1 MRGRTIRL
9 SVNRR
14 LVIDAMRLSARVP
27 TAAALRR
34 MELGTVAAARMRC
47 AGRPSWVALFVKAF
61 ALTADEVPELRRAY
75 ISFPWPHLYE
85 YPENAALVMIERIH
99 RGENVVFPFRVRNPA
114 WLPLVQLSQVIREA
128 KTAPIAEVTD
138 FMRVLRIGALPW
150 PLRRLLWWTAHS
162 FAGLRANYFGTFV
175 VSAISS
181 WGAEGLFGLPPS
193 TVLLTYGVVAPD
205 GAVDVRVIWDHRVL
219 DGAVMARAL
228 GRMEQVLCADITQE
242 LLSSQP
248 PAADTPL
255 PMSRIDWNPT
265 PAG

>member
-9 SVNRR
+9 SANRR
-14 LVIDAMRLSARVP
+14 LIIDAMRLSARVP

-61 ALTADEVPELRRAY
+61 ALIADEFPELRRAY

-85 YPENAALVMIERIH
+85 YPQNAALVMIERMYQ
-99 RGENVVFPFRVRNPA
+99 GENVVFPFRIRNPA
-114 WLPLVQLSQVIREA
+114 WLPLVQLSEVIRKV
-128 KTAPIAEVTD
+128 KTAPIEEIKD
-138 FMRVLRIGALPW
+138 FMVVLRVGALPW
-150 PLRRLLWWTAHS
+150 PLRRLLWWVAYG
-162 FAGLRANYFGTFV
+162 FGRLRANYFGTFI
-175 VSAISS
+175 VSVYSS
-181 WGAEGLFGLPPS
+181 LGVEPLYGLPPS
-193 TVLLTYGVVAPD
+193 TVLLTYGIVAPD

-219 DGAVMARAL
+219 DGAVIARIL
-228 GRMEQVLCADITQE
+228 VRMEEVLCTDITQE

-255 PMSRIDWNPT
+255 PMSRID
-265 PAG
+265 